1 MKKLVAGLMALLVMV
16 CVTSASFA
24 ANKPSKDPAA
34 VTAAESS
41 NTIMGKIVSI
51 DKAKNAVVIKD
62 QESKSDKTVM
72 VEAKDIGKLKKG
84 ELVKVVLA
92 PGSTDK
98 AGSIEA
104 VKPDAGKKT
113 TSKK

>member
-16 CVTSASFA
+16 CITSASFA

-34 VTAAESS
+34 AATVESA

-62 QESKSDKTVM
+62 QESKTDKTVL
-72 VEAKDIGKLKKG
+72 VDVKDIGKLKKG
-84 ELVKVVLA
+84 DLVKVVLA

-104 VKPDAGKKT
+104 VKPEPGKKA
-113 TSKK
+113 KK